1 MIDIFRQ
8 NVSLSPPQI
17 PDLSGWWKNGDWTA
31 ESERVSQWNDSGGNA
46 RHLLQATGANQPIE
60 ATWTGENYAKF
71 NFFNSAANS
80 LSQAN
85 TAAMQITTGNVGF
98 ALRLAV
104 NDLAGGGVNQSVITK
119 GSSTT
124 ARSYGV
130 GIPTASGAVQFWIT
144 ADGATQT
151 TVTSSVTLPAAG
163 YADFQKF
170 WLGIFWDN
178 ANGQC
183 YFYTAPDSATIPTG
197 AGWTQLG
204 ATQALA
210 TTTLFS
216 DTSAIRFG
224 RYIGATQFTGKVF
237 RGLLYTGAS
246 TDNTPTGCA
255 TTVCDFDASRGSDLS
270 ATTLDPITGQTWAV
284 PADGALKTT
293 IISSPCIIGDAAAYF
308 MRAAY
313 VQAQPCTRFFLVKKP
328 AWISGNYTTDGVGAN
343 SAAII
348 ATTATP
354 SRSMNA
360 GTAGQNENA
369 APTISAYHVWAMVW
383 NGASSKFIVD
393 ATTASGG
400 NPGTTTTGGLTIYA
414 DGGAAPATFGGGH
427 FKEIV
432 EYNRVLTDAETSTV
446 LRYLARKGNSGVIV

>member
-17 PDLSGWWKNGDWTA
+17 PDLSGWWKQGDWTA
-31 ESERVSQWNDSGGNA
+31 ESERVSQWNDSSGND

-71 NFFNSAANS
+71 NAVNAASNS
-80 LSQAN
+80 LVQAN
-85 TAAMQITTGNVGF
+85 TAAMHITTGNVGF
-98 ALRLAV
+98 AIRLAV

-119 GSSTT
+119 GSSAT

-130 GIPTASGAVQFWIT
+130 SIPTASGAVQFLVS
-144 ADGATQT
+144 ADGAAVT
-151 TVTSSVTLPAAG
+151 TATSSVTLPAAG
-163 YADFQKF
+163 FADFQKF

-204 ATQALA
+204 TTQELA

-237 RGLLYTGAS
+237 RCLLYTGAS

-255 TTVCDFDASRGSDLS
+255 TTVCDFDASRGSDLL
-270 ATTLDPITGQTWAV
+270 TTTPDPITGQTWAAG
-284 PADGALKTT
+284 ADAALKTT

-308 MRAAY
+308 MRAEY

-328 AWISGNYTTDGVGAN
+328 AWVVGQYSTDGVGAN

-348 ATTATP
+348 ATTAIP

-369 APTISAYHVWAMVW
+369 APTTNAYHVWAMVW

-427 FKEIV
+427 FKEII
-432 EYNRVLTDAETSTV
+432 EYNRVLSDAEINSV
-446 LRYLARKGNSGVIV
+446 MRYLARIGNVRIAI